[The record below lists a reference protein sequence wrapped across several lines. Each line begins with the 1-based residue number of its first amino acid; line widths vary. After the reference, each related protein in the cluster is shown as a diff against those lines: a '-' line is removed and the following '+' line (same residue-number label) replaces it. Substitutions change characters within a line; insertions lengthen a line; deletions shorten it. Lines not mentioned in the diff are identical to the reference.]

1 MMMHTRRGLCFREQR
16 QCPNR
21 CATRRPFT
29 AVRPTLLPSRGRAG
43 AVQTRA
49 AMFDSLS
56 RSMERARKLM
66 TGTDKLTAENIKEP
80 LKEIRRALL
89 EADVSLPVVRRFVK
103 KVEER
108 ALGTEVISGVNPDV
122 QFVKVVNDALVE
134 LMGSRG
140 SKDLEP
146 GFPQVILMAGLQGVG
161 KTTACGKLALYLLKQ
176 KKSVLMVATD
186 VYRPAAI
193 EQLQKLGQVLRATG
207 SNRAEEGSAA
217 VPEVGGPAAA
227 VAAAGALR
235 ADNGR
240 QSSKVTEQQ
249 QQQQQ
254 QQESI
259 KVPVFEMGT
268 DSKPVD
274 IARAGLTEARR
285 LKVDAVIVDT
295 AGRLQIDEDMMAE
308 LRDIKA
314 AVKPTDTLLVVD
326 AMTGQ
331 EAANLVK
338 AFNDEVDISGAV
350 LTKMDGDS
358 RGGAALSVREVGGRA
373 QKAQGVSS
381 KPIKFVGVGEVLE
394 ALEPFYP
401 ERMASRILGMGD
413 MLTLYEKASTAIQRL
428 KESKFDFNDF
438 LKQYETM
445 NNMGGMKLMKMMPG
459 FNKISEKQLY
469 EVEKQFAIYKKMI
482 DVMDEDEKADPRLL
496 AASPSKRRRVAQASG
511 RSEAEVSELLGKFT
525 QMQAQAINMGRMM
538 QLGSPEGANN
548 EKVMRELVESA
559 SRQVSPGK
567 VRRKRE
573 KPERVA
579 AAPKTKGFGVPT
591 R

>member
-1 MMMHTRRGLCFREQR
+1 PNATIAMMMHTRRGLCFREQR
-16 QCPNR
+16 QCLNR
-21 CATRRPFT
+21 CAMRRPFT
-29 AVRPTLLPSRGRAG
+29 AVRPTLLPSRVNTVFSSALRQAAVHVSLPRAAQGRAG

-193 EQLQKLGQVLRATG
+193 EQLQKLGQ
-207 SNRAEEGSAA
+207 
-217 VPEVGGPAAA
+217 
-227 VAAAGALR
+227 
-235 ADNGR
+235 
-240 QSSKVTEQQ
+240 
-249 QQQQQ
+249 
-254 QQESI
+254 SI

-274 IARAGLTEARR
+274 IARAGLAEARR

-358 RGGAALSVREVGGRA
+358 RGGAALSVREV
-373 QKAQGVSS
+373 SS

-413 MLTLYEKASTAIQRL
+413 MLTLYEKASTAIQADEAAALAQRL

-548 EKVMRELVESA
+548 EKVMRELVESS